1 MVEMMRGGMAVEN
14 VRIFR
19 GALYI
24 SEDGERARKESQGQ
38 RCRARET
45 LGGPW
50 WHIKGRRKERRASVQ
65 TSTKSHPHESATKCL

>member
-1 MVEMMRGGMAVEN
+1 MIEMMRGGMAVEN

-38 RCRARET
+38 RCRKGSHYSFIYSISFILLIFVKHV
-45 LGGPW
+45 LG
-50 WHIKGRRKERRASVQ
+50 
-65 TSTKSHPHESATKCL
+65 